1 MIASER
7 STVGNLGRDTR
18 REQTTT
24 QIVALQIGLGF
35 GSIAKL
41 LADSLNTEKMWG
53 LSVLP
58 KDRILKKSCFPV
70 RLFPVTWDT
79 EMGGQGVFIL
89 SSQR

>member
-7 STVGNLGRDTR
+7 STVGNPGRDTR

-24 QIVALQIGLGF
+24 QIGLGF

-41 LADSLNTEKMWG
+41 LADSLNTEKMLG